1 MALKITP
8 TMQNPLSLGNIYKH
22 CPLYTLYITPLKI
35 NFLTSF
41 PIVFFF
47 FLTFSSH
54 PNPKRNQIRPF
65 STPGNFWKKNTFI
78 FWMEILACQWAR
90 AKNSV
95 RWPGGSCGNKS
106 SEHYRKKNPQ
116 VTWFLLQWLM
126 PS

>member
-47 FLTFSSH
+47 FLLFLPIQTLKGTKFALSAPLGIFGKKIHS
-54 PNPKRNQIRPF
+54 F
-65 STPGNFWKKNTFI
+65 FEWKYLRVN
-78 FWMEILACQWAR
+78 
-90 AKNSV
+90 
-95 RWPGGSCGNKS
+95 
-106 SEHYRKKNPQ
+106 EHGLKIVLGDRVVHVGIKVVNITEKK
-116 VTWFLLQWLM
+116 THR
-126 PS
+126 

>member
-47 FLTFSSH
+47 LTFSSH

-65 STPGNFWKKNTFI
+65 STPGNFWKKKIHSFFEWKYLRVN
-78 FWMEILACQWAR
+78 
-90 AKNSV
+90 
-95 RWPGGSCGNKS
+95 
-106 SEHYRKKNPQ
+106 EHGLKIVLGDRVVHVGIKVVNITEKKPHR
-116 VTWFLLQWLM
+116 
-126 PS
+126 